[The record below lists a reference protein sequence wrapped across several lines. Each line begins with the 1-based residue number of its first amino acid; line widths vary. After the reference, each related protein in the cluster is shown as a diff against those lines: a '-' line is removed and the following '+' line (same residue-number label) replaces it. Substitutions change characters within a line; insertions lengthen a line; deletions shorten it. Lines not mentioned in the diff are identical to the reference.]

1 MQVLALPWSEKAKSF
16 DFNFTADRKYTMD
29 LWNSDGDGEE
39 ESVEVALP
47 SGLILAEVPQNV
59 QLSCPVADYS
69 LSYKVAPGKLT
80 VSRKLKYRKDE
91 ITLADMKEFELF
103 YRKVVSA
110 DSRQLAMKKGVE
122 PKAAP
127 AKPAT
132 KPAAAKKK

>member
-1 MQVLALPWSEKAKSF
+1 
-16 DFNFTADRKYTMD
+16 
-29 LWNSDGDGEE
+29 
-39 ESVEVALP
+39 
-47 SGLILAEVPQNV
+47 
-59 QLSCPVADYS
+59 
-69 LSYKVAPGKLT
+69 
-80 VSRKLKYRKDE
+80 
-91 ITLADMKEFELF
+91 MKEFELF